1 MMRKL
6 FLFFTFAFMSLLTSA
21 QPVSVEEKHFPST
34 VSFATP
40 FEAEILFSHAPE
52 TTLILS
58 TQTPSKDFEITAQ
71 KTETVSPGNTSLQ
84 LTLMPFALDKST
96 FTVVMD
102 VLQGNAEASTYTVEI
117 PLTVSSVKLFKDKN
131 FHEIRDP
138 KVPVS
143 WLMWL
148 FILALIIVILWAIRR
163 LRKETELEGPSWQR
177 FGPDVDNRPC
187 HEIALSK
194 IDALINSGLWENQEY
209 KLFYISLFDILREYL
224 FRRFHMDVSAET
236 SAELLRNAKKE
247 KELFPVLQDL
257 KDFLTSGDLVKFA
270 KVVPTETERNR
281 DITYLQTLIK
291 KTIPLPPAEQKEEQP

>member
-1 MMRKL
+1 MMKKF
-6 FLFFTFAFMSLLTSA
+6 FLFFVFALASLLASA
-21 QPVSVEEKHFPST
+21 QAVSVEEKHFPST
-34 VSFATP
+34 LSFATP

-52 TTLILS
+52 TTLTLS
-58 TQTPSKDFEITAQ
+58 TQTPNKDFEITAQ
-71 KTETVSPGNTSLQ
+71 KVETTSPGNTSLQ
-84 LTLMPFALDKST
+84 LTVMPFALDKST

-102 VLQGNAEASTYTVEI
+102 VLQGSTEASTYTVEI
-117 PLTVSSVKLFKDKN
+117 PLTVNPIKLFKDKD

-163 LRKETELEGPSWQR
+163 LRKETELEGPAWQR
-177 FGPDVDNRPC
+177 FGPDEDKRPC

-194 IDALINSGLWENQEY
+194 IDALVNSGLWERQEY

-224 FRRFHMDVSAET
+224 FRRFNMDVSAET
-236 SAELLRNAKKE
+236 STELLRNAKKE
-247 KELFPVLQDL
+247 NKMQPVLQDL

-270 KVVPTETERNR
+270 KVVPSEVERNR

-291 KTIPLPPAEQKEEQP
+291 KTTPQPPTEQKEEQA